1 MSSEGFKFKPGSSPK
16 FPKLMMRAFSSQ
28 DQFAEWN
35 LTPPEGG
42 GFFEYKFEAKQENG
56 ILFINFDQSM
66 MMPKAGQ

>member
-1 MSSEGFKFKPGSSPK
+1 MSDEGGKFLPHKQGK
-16 FPKLMMRAFSSQ
+16 FPALMMRAFSSQ

-42 GFFEYKFEAKQENG
+42 GFFEYRFEAKQENG

-66 MMPKAGQ
+66 MMPKAEQ